1 MYFHGFTIFMYMYIK
16 NKDCFITYWE
26 CFLGWRIPMNSIL
39 IPQCDHVPLA
49 FLIVPPFLLFCVFFH
64 PPLQT
69 VSVHDVD
76 RSSLQSWSSL
86 SSYKSMW
93 IYIKNVIAQ
102 EYLPIWRMSYCDTYH
117 TLYRWIKLPN
127 KKRETLLNITLI
139 LCPETFDHDSPFLS
153 VFIDILCWR
162 DLVFRGLGSSINKCI
177 SVMFYVHSITAW

>member
-1 MYFHGFTIFMYMYIK
+1 MF
-16 NKDCFITYWE
+16 
-26 CFLGWRIPMNSIL
+26 S
-39 IPQCDHVPLA
+39 
-49 FLIVPPFLLFCVFFH
+49 
-64 PPLQT
+64 
-69 VSVHDVD
+69 VSVCPMFMSISAFHKQFTCAYSLRSTSVSRFNTSS

-162 DLVFRGLGSSINKCI
+162 DLVFTGLGSSINKCI